1 MRPPA
6 RSNRTANY
14 TKASPLLQLAK
25 VVKKATKKT
34 GKGLT
39 KTQKTA
45 VQRIVKGAAETK
57 YCSEALMG
65 NGSSSV
71 LSTWTNFSTA
81 ITGVAEMYGCL
92 PRVSQGVD
100 ECNRVGNTISPTS
113 CKVKLDMCIGSH
125 GDNDSYDLT
134 IHIFFL
140 TCPQV
145 KAWNNYTAIPITTL
159 LAKGDG
165 TNVSFDGTQFV
176 AQYPVN
182 NAEFRVIKH
191 RQFRLVKG
199 FGQALS
205 TTSVTAGGTDAVI
218 SPSNQ
223 YVHITQKIPLPKK
236 FKYENNSSTYP
247 TNYAPFMCIGY
258 TRNDANTGAVS
269 NHFIRVLGQTQMS
282 YKDE

>member
-1 MRPPA
+1 MPMTTRA
-6 RSNRTANY
+6 SNKTQAGRWAKST
-14 TKASPLLQLAK
+14 TTRKPKAK
-25 VVKKATKKT
+25 

-39 KTQKTA
+39 TKQK
-45 VQRIVKGAAETK
+45 VQVKALVRAPAETK
-57 YCSEALMG
+57 YASEAMIG
-65 NGSSSV
+65 ASST
-71 LSTWTNFSTA
+71 LATWTNFSTA
-81 ITGVAEMYGCL
+81 ITGVGEMYGCL
-92 PRVSQGVD
+92 PRISQGTD
-100 ECNRVGNTISPTS
+100 ECNRVGNSISPTS

-125 GDNDSYDLT
+125 NDSDSYDLT
-134 IHIFFL
+134 VHVFFL

-182 NAEFRVIKH
+182 NAEFKVIKH
-191 RQFRLVKG
+191 RSFRLVKG
-199 FGQALS
+199 FGQPLS
-205 TTSVTAGGTDAVI
+205 TPATNAGTTDGVI
-218 SPSNQ
+218 SPSTQ
-223 YVHITQKIPLPKK
+223 YVRIVQKIPVPKK

-269 NHFIRVLGQTQMS
+269 NHFIKALGQTQLS

>member
-1 MRPPA
+1 MKRLVSAPA
-6 RSNRTANY
+6 EN
-14 TKASPLLQLAK
+14 
-25 VVKKATKKT
+25 
-34 GKGLT
+34 
-39 KTQKTA
+39 
-45 VQRIVKGAAETK
+45 K
-57 YCSEALMG
+57 YVSEALLG

-92 PRVSQGVD
+92 PRVLQGTD
-100 ECNRVGNTISPTS
+100 ECNRIGNSITPTR
-113 CKVKLDMCIGSH
+113 CTVKLDMCIGSH

-134 IHIFFL
+134 IHVFFL

-145 KAWNNYTAIPITTL
+145 KQWNNYTAIPITTL

-165 TNVSFDGTQFV
+165 TNVSFDGTQFA

-182 NAEFRVIKH
+182 NAEFKVIKH
-191 RQFRLVKG
+191 KKFRLVKG

-223 YVHITQKIPLPKK
+223 YVHLQQRIPLPKK
-236 FKYENNSSTYP
+236 FKYENSSAVYP
-247 TNYAPFMCIGY
+247 TNCAPFMCIGY

-269 NHFIRVLGQTQMS
+269 NHFIRVLGQTQMT